1 MSKKYINNSNT
12 SSDNSSIAV
21 INRVQPLEWVLPNK
35 KEFPEWLHKTFI
47 KYELKNTSTQKPP
60 KNQKPIKNQK
70 PTKKVFTPF
79 PYQNFLRDYLQG
91 SSPYRG
97 ILLYHG
103 LGSGKTCTSIHIAES
118 LKDEKNVVVLLPASI
133 EPNFIEYGLKFCG
146 DKKYQ
151 ANADAYK
158 EKYSFIRFNASN
170 VQKQFT
176 QFGSLDNHTIIID
189 ETHNLVSIMM
199 SGILGNS
206 KNGKFIYDQLIN
218 AKNVKIIALTGTPVV
233 NAPFELAVL
242 FNVLRG
248 YLEVSVFRI
257 MDETSKKPNYEAIK
271 SEIEKLEYVDY
282 VDYNVSSQEFRVHIM
297 VLHYDPL
304 YNGICDTIE
313 EVGNKH
319 KLDLKYSKQTNHHN
333 KLKGP
338 KQYPLFPDEV
348 EGGEP
353 KDFNA
358 IFIKEDQDGTER
370 LINDNLFQRRIMGLV
385 SYYESKAVGFP
396 DVQVNDLIRVG
407 MSDYQFAD
415 YNFVREIEKKTEKGG
430 KKKSKEKT
438 ASYFRVLSRMFSN
451 FVFPADIERPWKNEK
466 LVAKMKQLK
475 AKNKITT
482 EDAKEVMAN
491 ASNDTN
497 ENSNETKKTAKATK
511 KYISKLKIALEKLSA
526 TPSYLKS
533 GPNGLD
539 KYSPKMK
546 VMLDNIMKSEG
557 LVFIYSD
564 FRSVE
569 GVEIFMRVLEANGY
583 SRHVYKKGGA
593 SSNNN
598 GNNANNANN
607 ANNGNN
613 GNNGNNAKNGNNTNN
628 ANNGNNGNNG
638 KPINKNISNNN
649 NATNNNNVKNNK
661 SNGSKSSDT
670 KSTNGSNSSKSNS
683 KQIMPFK
690 QFGLYS
696 GSESQD
702 EKKEIVRV
710 FTDPDNKEGK
720 NLKILLATSAGSEG
734 LDLHNIRQ
742 IHIMDTYWNEIR
754 IEQVIGRGVRRDSHV
769 DLPPAKRNVE
779 IFRYMSVFK
788 QNQKVKAIDKVSTD
802 EHILALAQK
811 KKILTDDL
819 LELLKETSVD
829 CVLNKAEIRG
839 NYKCFTYGKDAKGL
853 ATIPDIRGNRGL
865 DTKTT
870 KIVQTKLKRVFM
882 DKEGYIVVPNKATKQ
897 LYRLMD
903 KGKKTPV
910 EKKTLKK
917 EIGIKLEEKEVYSKQ
932 GILVGTFDGKG
943 VFKKK

>member
-1 MSKKYINNSNT
+1 MSENFINTSNT
-12 SSDNSSIAV
+12 GSNTTPNKSPIAV
-21 INRVQPLEWVLPNK
+21 VNRVQPLEWVLPNK
-35 KEFPEWLHKTFI
+35 KEFPEWIHKTFI
-47 KYELKNTSTQKPP
+47 KYELKNTSTKKQSNNQKPGKNEQP
-60 KNQKPIKNQK
+60 GKNQKQVK

-79 PYQNFLRDYLQG
+79 AYQNFLRDYLQG
-91 SSPYRG
+91 ASPYRG

-151 ANADAYK
+151 ANANAYK

-170 VQKQFT
+170 VVKQFS

-257 MDETSKKPNYEAIK
+257 MDETSTKPNYEKIK
-271 SEIEKLEYVDY
+271 TEIEKLEYVDY
-282 VDYNVSSQEFRVHIM
+282 VEYNVSSQEFRVHIM

-304 YNGICDTIE
+304 YNGVCDAIE
-313 EVGNKH
+313 EVGAKH
-319 KLDLKYSKQTNHHN
+319 KLDLKYSKQMNPHN
-333 KLKGP
+333 KLRGP

-348 EGGEP
+348 EAGEP
-353 KDFNA
+353 RDFNTL
-358 IFIKEDQDGTER
+358 FIKEEQDGTER
-370 LINDNLFQRRIMGLV
+370 LVNDNLFQRRIMGLV

-396 DVQVNDLIRVG
+396 DVKVNDFIRIE
-407 MSDYQFAD
+407 MSNYQFTD

-451 FVFPADIERPWKNEK
+451 FVFPPDIERPWKNEK

-475 AKNKITT
+475 AKNKITVK
-482 EDAKEVMAN
+482 DAKEVMAN
-491 ASNDTN
+491 TSSEDSDSNSD
-497 ENSNETKKTAKATK
+497 SLKKQAKASK
-511 KYISKLKIALEKLSA
+511 KYITKLNTALEKLSNN
-526 TPSYLKS
+526 PVYLRP

-539 KYSPKMK
+539 KFSPKMNL
-546 VMLDNIMKSEG
+546 MLSNIMKSDG
-557 LVFIYSD
+557 LIFIYSD

-569 GVEIFMRVLEANGY
+569 GVEIFMRVLEANGF
-583 SRHVYKKGGA
+583 SRYNYKKGGA
-593 SSNNN
+593 KS
-598 GNNANNANN
+598 ANNANN
-607 ANNGNN
+607 ATNKNNGN
-613 GNNGNNAKNGNNTNN
+613 GN
-628 ANNGNNGNNG
+628 ANNNEPEGDNGNSSNSP
-638 KPINKNISNNN
+638 KSNNN
-649 NATNNNNVKNNK
+649 
-661 SNGSKSSDT
+661 
-670 KSTNGSNSSKSNS
+670 KSTNGSNNGKSNS
-683 KQIMPFK
+683 KQVKQATQVKQVTPYK

-696 GSESQD
+696 GSESMD
-702 EKKEIVRV
+702 EKREIVRV
-710 FTDPDNKEGK
+710 FNDPDNKEGK

-754 IEQVIGRGVRRDSHV
+754 IEQVIGRGVRRNSHV

-779 IFRYMSVFK
+779 VFRYMSVFK
-788 QNQKVKAIDKVSTD
+788 QSHKIKAIDKVSTD

-829 CVLNKAEIRG
+829 CVLNKAEIKG
-839 NYKCFTYGKDAKGL
+839 SYKCFSYDKGATGL
-853 ATIPDIRGNRGL
+853 ATIPDIRANRSL

-870 KIVQTKLKRVFM
+870 KLVQTKLKRVFM
-882 DKEGYIVVPNKATKQ
+882 DKEGYIIVPNKTTRK

-903 KGKKTPV
+903 VGKKTPV
-910 EKKTLKK
+910 EKKTLTKTVL
-917 EIGIKLEEKEVYSKQ
+917 GVKLKEKEVYSKDGQ
-932 GILVGTFDGKG
+932 LIGTFDSKG

>member
-1 MSKKYINNSNT
+1 MNSNFINTSNTGSNT
-12 SSDNSSIAV
+12 SPNKSPNKSPIAV

-35 KEFPEWLHKTFI
+35 KEFPEWIYRTFI
-47 KYELKNTSTQKPP
+47 KYELKNTSIT
-60 KNQKPIKNQK
+60 KNQKQTKNQK

-151 ANADAYK
+151 ANANAYK
-158 EKYSFIRFNASN
+158 DKYSFIRFNASN
-170 VQKQFT
+170 VQKQFS

-257 MDETSKKPNYEAIK
+257 MDETSTKPNYEKIK
-271 SEIEKLEYVDY
+271 TEIEKLEYVDF
-282 VDYNVSSQEFRVHIM
+282 VEYNVSSQEFRVHIM

-304 YNGICDTIE
+304 YNGVCDAIE
-313 EVGNKH
+313 EIGHKH
-319 KLDLKYSKQTNHHN
+319 KLDLQYSKQTNQHN

-348 EGGEP
+348 EGGES
-353 KDFNA
+353 KDFNT
-358 IFIKEDQDGTER
+358 IFIKEEQDGTER
-370 LINDNLFQRRIMGLV
+370 LVNDNLFQRRVMGLV
-385 SYYESKAVGFP
+385 SYYESTAVGFP
-396 DVQVNDLIRVG
+396 DVKVNDLIRVD
-407 MSDYQFAD
+407 MSDYQFSD

-451 FVFPADIERPWKNEK
+451 FVFPPEIERPWKNEK

-475 AKNKITT
+475 AKNKITIK
-482 EDAKEVMAN
+482 DAKEVMAN
-491 ASNDTN
+491 TSSEESESNN
-497 ENSNETKKTAKATK
+497 NSNNDSLKKQAKASK
-511 KYISKLKIALEKLSA
+511 KYTTKLKTALEKLSNS
-526 TPSYLKS
+526 PVYLRP

-539 KYSPKMK
+539 KYSPKMNAI
-546 VMLDNIMKSEG
+546 LSNIMKSEG

-569 GVEIFMRVLEANGY
+569 GVEIFMRVLEASGFSQFN
-583 SRHVYKKGGA
+583 YKKGGA
-593 SSNNN
+593 KSVNNANANVNVNANANANAKNKNKNNGNVNANNNEPVGNNKHNDNSANSPKSSNN
-598 GNNANNANN
+598 
-607 ANNGNN
+607 
-613 GNNGNNAKNGNNTNN
+613 
-628 ANNGNNGNNG
+628 
-638 KPINKNISNNN
+638 
-649 NATNNNNVKNNK
+649 
-661 SNGSKSSDT
+661 
-670 KSTNGSNSSKSNS
+670 KSTNGSNNGKSNS
-683 KQIMPFK
+683 KQSFKQVTPYK

-696 GSESQD
+696 GSESMD
-702 EKKEIVRV
+702 EKREIVRV
-710 FTDPDNKEGK
+710 FNDPDNKEGK

-754 IEQVIGRGVRRDSHV
+754 IEQVIGRGVRRNSHV

-779 IFRYMSVFK
+779 VFRYMSVFK
-788 QNQKVKAIDKVSTD
+788 QSHKIKAVDKVSTD

-819 LELLKETSVD
+819 LELLKETSID
-829 CVLNKAEIRG
+829 CVLNKAEIKG
-839 NYKCFTYGKDAKGL
+839 SYKCFSYDKG
-853 ATIPDIRGNRGL
+853 ATGLSTVPDIRANRSL
-865 DTKTT
+865 DTKAT
-870 KIVQTKLKRVFM
+870 KLVETKLKRVFM
-882 DKEGYIVVPNKATKQ
+882 DKEGYIIVPNKTTRK

-903 KGKKTPV
+903 RGKKTPI
-910 EKKTLKK
+910 EKKTLTKTVL
-917 EIGIKLEEKEVYSKQ
+917 GVKLKEKEVYSKDGQ
-932 GILVGTFDGKG
+932 LIGTFDSKG